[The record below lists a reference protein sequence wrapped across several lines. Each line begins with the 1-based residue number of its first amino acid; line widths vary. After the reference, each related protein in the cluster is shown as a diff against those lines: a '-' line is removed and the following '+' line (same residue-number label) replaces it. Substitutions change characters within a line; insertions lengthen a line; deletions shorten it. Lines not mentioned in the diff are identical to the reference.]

1 MPTSRQRLSPYSED
15 SSSGH
20 TEVAGLVERLRTL
33 HRRLRSTATKA
44 SRLQRPGA
52 ARACA
57 DMLHDV
63 DKFRHLLESQL
74 RLRH

>member
-1 MPTSRQRLSPYSED
+1 MNSKAAERCGHSED

-20 TEVAGLVERLRTL
+20 TGVAGLVERLRTL
-33 HRRLRSTATKA
+33 HRRPRSTATKA
-44 SRLQRPGA
+44 SRLQEPGA